1 MLFISCRE
9 EVAVTSQLNLLES
22 YAIEVPEPSG
32 LAINSNGTV
41 LYTVSDETNK
51 VYKLTTTGLLL
62 QTFDFEGNDL
72 EGVCSYT
79 DTKLLLAEER
89 TKNIIELELTT
100 GVYTTHTMTYDNE
113 ESNAGIEG
121 VSYDSNTQNIYFLN
135 EKKPSK
141 LFKLDSNFNIINSY
155 DLDFASDYSGIFYEK
170 TEAVLW
176 IVSDESQSITKCTTQ
191 GELISSYTVDVQK
204 PEGIVITDTKI
215 YVVSDSQE
223 KLYVFQKPI

>member
-9 EVAVTSQLNLLES
+9 EIPATNQLTLLVS
-22 YAIEVPEPSG
+22 YAIDVPEPSG

-79 DTKLLLAEER
+79 EGKLLLAEER
-89 TKNIIELELTT
+89 TKNIIELVLTT
-100 GVYTTHTMTYDNE
+100 GVYTTHTMAYDNE

-121 VSYDSNTQNIYFLN
+121 ITYDSTIQNSYFLN

-141 LFKLDSNFNIINSY
+141 LFKLDSSFNIINSY
-155 DLDFASDYSGIFYEK
+155 NLDFASDYSGIFYEK
-170 TEAVLW
+170 TEDVLW
-176 IVSDESQSITKCTTQ
+176 IVSDESQSINKCTMQ
-191 GELISSYTVDVQK
+191 GELLASYTVNVQK